1 MNILAWVLSIS
12 ILFLALE
19 ESVAFFSA
27 TICRQK
33 AWLKASELKTRTLL
47 FEAKPF
53 ESSYLASCQLIVMR
67 RQRITWQKVSGGPSH
82 LFELPLVG
90 QL

>member
-1 MNILAWVLSIS
+1 MNILAWVLSIT
-12 ILFLALE
+12 ILFMALE
-19 ESVAFFSA
+19 ESVVFFSA

-33 AWLKASELKTRTLL
+33 AWLKATELQTRALL

-53 ESSYLASCQLIVMR
+53 ESLYLASCQQLVIR
-67 RQRITWQKVSGGPSH
+67 RQYITWQKVSGGPKH
-82 LFELPLVG
+82 LFELPLKG